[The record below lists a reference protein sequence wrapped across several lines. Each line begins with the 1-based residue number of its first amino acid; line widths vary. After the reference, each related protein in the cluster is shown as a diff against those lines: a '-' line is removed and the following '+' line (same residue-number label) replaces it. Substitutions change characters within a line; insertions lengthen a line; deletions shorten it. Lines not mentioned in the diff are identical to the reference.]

1 VTAVIEHARE
11 LVMEFGWN
19 STSYQILNPGID
31 LWFAAPANAVIGY
44 TRRHGVLLVAGA
56 PICPL
61 AKLEQVCH
69 EFELFAQARRCSVCY
84 VCAEERL
91 RSFFAPRSD
100 HSTVAL
106 GAQPAWNPQD
116 WPNLVAGHSS
126 LRAQLR
132 RSLNKSVRVEEMPT
146 AEGRANAEIR
156 DILHDWLSSRGL
168 PPLHF
173 LTEPHLLAGV
183 VQDRVLLVARRD
195 ARIVAFLVTSPI
207 PAKQGFM
214 VELLARS
221 REAPNGV
228 SELLIDAAMRR
239 FAAKHFQ
246 YGTLGLVAL
255 AHASDREIQR
265 NPIWLQWMMRFARA
279 HANRFYNFR
288 GLEQFRVKMRPER
301 WETLYAISNERRF
314 SIRTLY
320 AVGAAFSGI
329 PPWMAIGV
337 GAVKAIGEE
346 FRRLLPT

>member
-1 VTAVIEHARE
+1 MERARE

-31 LWFAAPANAVIGY
+31 LWFALSANAVIGY

-56 PICPL
+56 PVCAL
-61 AKLEQVCH
+61 DALERVCG

-91 RSFFAPRSD
+91 RFFFARRAD
-100 HSTVAL
+100 HSAIAL
-106 GAQPAWNPQD
+106 GAQPAWNPQK

-126 LRAQLR
+126 LRAQLH
-132 RSLNKSVRVEEMPT
+132 RSRNKSVGVEEMPT
-146 AEGRANAEIR
+146 SEGRANAEIR
-156 DILHDWLSSRGL
+156 EILEDWLSSRGL

-183 VQDRVLLVARRD
+183 VKDRVLLVARRN

-207 PAKQGFM
+207 PAKHGFM

-239 FAAKHFQ
+239 FAAERFQ

-255 AHASDREIQR
+255 AHAADGEIEQ
-265 NPIWLQWMMRFARA
+265 NPVWLQWMMQFARA

-288 GLEQFRVKMRPER
+288 GLEHFRVKMRPQH

-329 PPWMAIGV
+329 PPWMAIGI
-337 GAVKAIGEE
+337 GAGKALAEE
-346 FRRLLPT
+346 VRRLRRRLPG

>member
-1 VTAVIEHARE
+1 MTAATERARD

-19 STSYQILNPGID
+19 STSYQILNPGIE
-31 LWFAAPANAVIGY
+31 LWFATSANAVIGY
-44 TRRHGVLLVAGA
+44 THRHGVLLVAGA

-61 AKLEQVCH
+61 AKLEQVCR
-69 EFELFAQARRCSVCY
+69 EFEFFAQGRRCSVCY

-106 GAQPAWNPQD
+106 GAQPAWNPQE
-116 WPNLVAGHSS
+116 WPNLIAGHSS
-126 LRAQLR
+126 LRAQLH
-132 RSLNKSVRVEEMPT
+132 RSRNKSVRVEEMST
-146 AEGRANAEIR
+146 AEGRTNTEIR
-156 DILHDWLSSRGL
+156 DILRNWLASRGL

-183 VQDRVLLVARRD
+183 VQDRVLLVARRG
-195 ARIVAFLVTSPI
+195 ARIEAFLVTSPI
-207 PAKQGFM
+207 PAKHGFM

-221 REAPNGV
+221 PDASNGV
-228 SELLIDAAMRR
+228 SELLIDSAMRR
-239 FAAKHFQ
+239 FAAEHFQ

-329 PPWMAIGV
+329 PPWIAIGI
-337 GAVKAIGEE
+337 GAVKAVGEE
-346 FRRLLPT
+346 FRRLLPA